1 MSRPRRNSPKLP
13 DRLTVARRLKV
24 RPPAATAP
32 VEVAPLLVVVP
43 LLPMPL
49 LAAIA
54 ASSQKLA
61 PRRLAVLPEGAI
73 PLWRPALLFTLS
85 KARSTTP
92 NRVTDDWAWALAPRA
107 RVSTAAVERAERT
120 NRICMGFPE

>member
-61 PRRLAVLPEGAI
+61 ARPPPRSSVPRKPRRLAVLPEGAI
-73 PLWRPALLFTLS
+73 PLWRPALLFTLQ
-85 KARSTTP
+85 RP
-92 NRVTDDWAWALAPRA
+92 GRPH
-107 RVSTAAVERAERT
+107 RT
-120 NRICMGFPE
+120 G